1 MQSQAT
7 TATSDS
13 AQPEPAVGG
22 RQTRELLRSTALRNA
37 IQKRADGVP
46 TYTVPE
52 AAALLSIS
60 QEYLYRL
67 IQADLFP
74 AVHMRIGR
82 NQGRYVVPAKV
93 VEKLLDDAAG
103 ATNSLDLAEWTER
116 SGLAGGAA

>member
-7 TATSDS
+7 TATNAS
-13 AQPEPAVGG
+13 AEPERTVGG
-22 RQTRELLRSTALRNA
+22 KQTRELMRSAALRNA

-67 IQADLFP
+67 IQADMFP

-93 VEKLLDDAAG
+93 VEKLLDDAARSV
-103 ATNSLDLAEWTER
+103 NSLDLADWAGR
-116 SGLAGGAA
+116 CGLAGGAA